1 MPRLRMIA
9 GPNGSGKSTLTDDL
23 RINYPLH
30 FGFYI
35 NADEIEKILK
45 RHGKFGFRKF
55 KLSIQLADFTS
66 FFKGHPLFNKCGI
79 INFEIRRNTFYLT
92 TPLLNFS
99 YFATV
104 FADFCRYELIKV
116 QHSFTFETVMSGH
129 DKIDLL
135 SYAKKKGYRIY
146 LYFICTDDVLINKN
160 RVANRVVLGGHGV
173 PANKIEERYKR
184 SLKNLKEAIKFSDRA
199 YLFDNSGRHHVL
211 ISEIKNGKDV
221 VYYSEKIPN
230 WIIKYFSKT

>member
-79 INFEIRRNTFYLT
+79 INFET
-92 TPLLNFS
+92 
-99 YFATV
+99 
-104 FADFCRYELIKV
+104 D
-116 QHSFTFETVMSGH
+116 ETH
-129 DKIDLL
+129 
-135 SYAKKKGYRIY
+135 
-146 LYFICTDDVLINKN
+146 FILQL
-160 RVANRVVLGGHGV
+160 R
-173 PANKIEERYKR
+173 
-184 SLKNLKEAIKFSDRA
+184 F
-199 YLFDNSGRHHVL
+199 
-211 ISEIKNGKDV
+211 
-221 VYYSEKIPN
+221 
-230 WIIKYFSKT
+230 

>member
-23 RINYPLH
+23 RKNYPLH

-45 RHGKFGFRKF
+45 QNAKFGFRRF
-55 KLSIQLADFTS
+55 RLSVKLFEFTL
-66 FFKGHPLFNKCGI
+66 FFENHPLYNKCGV
-79 INFEIRRNTFYLT
+79 INFEIKRNTFYLK

-104 FADFCRYELIKV
+104 FADFCRYELIKA

-129 DKIDLL
+129 DKIEVL
-135 SYAKKKGYRIY
+135 SYAKKKGYKVY
-146 LYFICTDDVLINKN
+146 LYFICTDDVLINID
-160 RVANRVVLGGHGV
+160 RVANRVVLGGHDV
-173 PANKIEERYKR
+173 PVNKIEDRYKR
-184 SLKNLKEAIKFSDRA
+184 SLKNLIEAISLSDRA
-199 YLFDNSGRHHVL
+199 NLFDNSGRHHVL
-211 ISEIKNGKDV
+211 ISEVTNGETIA
-221 VYYSEKIPN
+221 YYSDKIPN
-230 WIIKYFSKT
+230 WIIKYFSKA

>member
-23 RINYPLH
+23 RKNYPLN

-35 NADEIEKILK
+35 NADDIEKTLK
-45 RHGKFGFRKF
+45 QNGKFGFRRLN
-55 KLSIQLADFTS
+55 LSVTLADFTS
-66 FFKGHPLFNKCGI
+66 FFEGHPLHDKCGVI
-79 INFEIRRNTFYLT
+79 HFEIKRNTFYLL

-104 FADFCRYELIKV
+104 FADFCRYQLINV
-116 QHSFTFETVMSGH
+116 EHSFTFETVMSGR

-146 LYFICTDDVLINKN
+146 LYFICTDDVLINKD
-160 RVANRVVLGGHGV
+160 RVANRVVLGGHSV
-173 PANKIEERYKR
+173 PVNKIEERYKR
-184 SLKNLKEAIKFSDRA
+184 SLKNLKKAISTSDRA

-211 ISEIKNGKDV
+211 ICEITNGIEV
-221 VYYSEKIPN
+221 TYYSEKIPN
-230 WIIKYFSKT
+230 WIIKYFSNA

>member
-23 RINYPLH
+23 RKNYPLH

-45 RHGKFGFRKF
+45 ENHRFGFRRF
-55 KLSIQLADFTS
+55 KLSVKPHDFIS
-66 FFKGHPLFNKCGI
+66 FYEKHPLHNKCGI
-79 INFEIRRNTFYLT
+79 IDFEVRHNTFYLKK
-92 TPLLNFS
+92 PLLNFS
-99 YFATV
+99 YFAAI
-104 FADFCRYELIKV
+104 FSDFCRYELIKE

-146 LYFICTDDVLINKN
+146 LYFICTDDVLINKD
-160 RVANRVVLGGHGV
+160 RVANRVQLGGHGV

-184 SLKNLKEAIKFSDRA
+184 SLKNLKEAIIFSNRA

-211 ISEIKNGKDV
+211 ISEITDGKHV

-230 WIIKYFSKT
+230 WIIKYFS

>member
-45 RHGKFGFRKF
+45 QNGKFGFRKF

-66 FFKGHPLFNKCGI
+66 FFKGHPLFKKCGV

-116 QHSFTFETVMSGH
+116 QHSFTFETVMS
-129 DKIDLL
+129 DMIKLICFLMQR
-135 SYAKKKGYRIY
+135 KKVTGFIYTLFILY
-146 LYFICTDDVLINKN
+146 LY
-160 RVANRVVLGGHGV
+160 
-173 PANKIEERYKR
+173 
-184 SLKNLKEAIKFSDRA
+184 
-199 YLFDNSGRHHVL
+199 
-211 ISEIKNGKDV
+211 
-221 VYYSEKIPN
+221 
-230 WIIKYFSKT
+230 

>member
-1 MPRLRMIA
+1 M
-9 GPNGSGKSTLTDDL
+9 
-23 RINYPLH
+23 
-30 FGFYI
+30 
-35 NADEIEKILK
+35 
-45 RHGKFGFRKF
+45 
-55 KLSIQLADFTS
+55 
-66 FFKGHPLFNKCGI
+66 
-79 INFEIRRNTFYLT
+79 
-92 TPLLNFS
+92 
-99 YFATV
+99 
-104 FADFCRYELIKV
+104 
-116 QHSFTFETVMSGH
+116 
-129 DKIDLL
+129 L
-135 SYAKKKGYRIY
+135 SYTKKKGYRIY

-211 ISEIKNGKDV
+211 ISEITNGKDV